1 MSFAQTILD
10 TGNYITVPRP
20 LVKYMGINTTIFF
33 IWMMGH
39 QATVKKKARNPKEF
53 YFDAG
58 TIEKQ
63 TGLSLYQQNR
73 IIEKLTKLKLLK
85 VTGRDRHNRKRL
97 TINHKRSDQL
107 IINLYS
113 EWDSS
118 KETKEESYKETLRNK
133 RSLMKK
139 LNKSINKKKH
149 INKKKQNNKLLSAK
163 DRKSLC
169 STDKPSFDK
178 RMSIKLE
185 NLLKEKR
192 KFSTRT
198 KPKSWP
204 AQFLEFR
211 RKNEIT
217 KKRFFEVMKFYC
229 KHFSDKFVPKAYF
242 ANMFC
247 DKFIQ
252 IEEAKER
259 LKKDI
264 ANGKPRTVK
273 RKKVGSK
280 IIYGD
285 NPQMLYEDFVH

>member
-1 MSFAQTILD
+1 MSFAQTLLEQ
-10 TGNYITVPRP
+10 GNYIMVPRP
-20 LVKYMGINTTIFF
+20 LVKYMGINTTVFF
-33 IWMMGH
+33 LWMLNH
-39 QATVKKKARNPKEF
+39 YTSVKKKARNPKEF

-63 TGLSLYQQNR
+63 TSLSLYQQNR
-73 IIEKLTKLKLLK
+73 IIKKLTKLKLLK

-97 TINHKRSDQL
+97 TINLKRLDQL
-107 IINLYS
+107 IIELYCKW
-113 EWDSS
+113 ESS

-178 RMSIKLE
+178 KMSVKLE
-185 NLLKEKR
+185 DLLREKR
-192 KFSTRT
+192 KFNSRT
-198 KPKSWP
+198 KPNSWP

-217 KKRFFEVMKFYC
+217 EKRFSLIMKFYC
-229 KHFSDKFVPKAYF
+229 KHFGDKYIPKAYF

-252 IEEAKER
+252 IEEARER
-259 LKKDI
+259 LIKEI
-264 ANGKPRTVK
+264 AEGKPRTVK

-280 IIYGD
+280 TIYGD
-285 NPQMLYEDFVH
+285 EPQVLEE